1 MKKISV
7 ITPVYYNEHSLPL
20 LSEELLKLDQ
30 ALREKDIQLE
40 MIFVDDGSRDNSL
53 IELHK
58 FKLQFER
65 TTIVKL
71 SRNFGSMQALRTGLR
86 FVKGDAFTFLSA
98 DLQDPPAL
106 IIQMADRWLQGEK
119 YIVCAREQR
128 RDPLASRFF
137 SALYYKLLRLFVV
150 KDYPDGGYDLALI
163 DKDLLPYMQNSG
175 KHTNLLLYAHAL
187 GFKSEIIRYE
197 RKARSHGKSMW
208 TFSKKVNFFV
218 DSILGFSIMPIRY
231 VSAFGIIASMCS
243 FAYGVFI
250 ILTAIF
256 VSAPVPGW
264 ASTMTLLATFF
275 GVVIF
280 MLGLISEYIWRI
292 FNEVNRSPDAV
303 IDEVF

>member
-1 MKKISV
+1 MKTISV
-7 ITPVYYNEHSLPL
+7 ITPVYYNERSLPFL
-20 LSEELLKLDQ
+20 FDELLKLDE
-30 ALREKDIQLE
+30 ALRKKDLQLE

-58 FKLQFER
+58 FKRQFER

-86 FVKGDAFTFLSA
+86 FVKGDSFTFLSA
-98 DLQDPPAL
+98 DLQDPPDL
-106 IIQMADRWLQGEK
+106 ISQMADRWLQGEK

-128 RDPLASRFF
+128 RDPIVSKFF
-137 SALYYKLLRLFVV
+137 SSLYYKLLRILVV
-150 KDYPDGGYDLALI
+150 KDYPEGGYDLALM
-163 DKDLLPYMQNSG
+163 DKDLLPYMQDSG
-175 KHTNLLLYAHAL
+175 KYTNLLLYAHSL
-187 GFKSEIIRYE
+187 GFKGEIIRYE

-208 TFSKKVNFFV
+208 TFSKKLNFFV
-218 DSILGFSIMPIRY
+218 DSILGFSIMPMRY
-231 VSAFGIIASMCS
+231 VSAFGIIVSFGS

-250 ILTAIF
+250 ILMALL

-264 ASTMTLLATFF
+264 ASTTALLSILF

-280 MLGLISEYIWRI
+280 MLGLIGEYIWRI

-303 IDEVF
+303 IDEIF